1 MLIALLLISFYF
13 ERRITVKK
21 LFFLAAMFLTAM
33 IFMASLPVS
42 GMTAR
47 GEVLLVWGG
56 DAINDGDAFIIS
68 ELEKMGFSV
77 TTVLDTDSTSE
88 MADGKALVYICE
100 SIMSANVLDKFTK
113 TPVPVIACEA
123 GVYDDMLMTPAD
135 GLFNEGV
142 PEGAMVQIFDHE
154 ITAGIP
160 KEFEPYDE
168 PSGKSWMLGMP
179 EGDVRIIAASSADTT
194 RAVVFVYDSGAVM
207 ADGFK
212 APAKRAGFY
221 FQGAYASTAS
231 ADAKKLWTNLI
242 SWLAPEPVPETTA
255 EVVTVPD
262 TDAAESP
269 DAETVA
275 DNVTQSPATGDFS
288 LFVLIIA
295 AAAAYLIHSLKP
307 GKRPD
312 YEV

>member
-1 MLIALLLISFYF
+1 M
-13 ERRITVKK
+13 
-21 LFFLAAMFLTAM
+21 AAMVLTAM
-33 IFMASLPVS
+33 IFMASLPVTGS
-42 GMTAR
+42 TAR

-56 DAINDGDAFIIS
+56 DAINEGDAFIIS
-68 ELEKMGFSV
+68 ELEKLGFSV
-77 TTVLDTDSTSE
+77 TTVLDTDSTSV

-100 SIMSANVLDKFTK
+100 SIMSANVLDKFTNS
-113 TPVPVIACEA
+113 PVPVVACEA

-168 PSGKSWMLGMP
+168 PSGKSWMLGIP

-194 RAVVFVYDSGAVM
+194 RAVVFIYDSGANM

-242 SWLAPEPVPETTA
+242 NWMSPEPVPETTA
-255 EVVTVPD
+255 EVVIVPD
-262 TDAAESP
+262 TVTAGSP
-269 DAETVA
+269 DTEIIA
-275 DNVTQSPATGDFS
+275 DSVTQSPATGDIS
-288 LFVLIIA
+288 LFMMIA
-295 AAAAYLIHSLKP
+295 AAAAAYMLYSVRP

-312 YEV
+312 